1 VLDRSPGCL
10 LGSCLRSAN
19 PVRVIHRRTTSLLVA
34 TLVTAAAFV
43 AGSAASLRGTVPA
56 LIFPV
61 VGQTTYHDD
70 FGAPRPQGPHQG
82 NDLLAARLSP
92 AVAAESGKVKF
103 WTKSASAGCMLYLYG
118 KSGTTYLYIHLNN
131 DLTDKHDNKGKCV
144 AGTAYMTGLKD
155 GATVGAGQQIGFVG
169 DSGDAEGT
177 YHLHFEVHPNGGA
190 AVSPFPYLQ
199 KAAHL
204 LVPVN
209 AKTVV
214 TLSVAGKVT
223 HATADRLTIAP
234 SSVILFPGSQKA
246 AAGVKS
252 IVLTVPGTTQID
264 AGDGTLG
271 SADSMSIA
279 DLAGRNVVVLTAPAK
294 ATLTVALAK
303 PGAISAARIA
313 AVALAGHGGP

>member
-1 VLDRSPGCL
+1 MAGRVVPPKRE
-10 LGSCLRSAN
+10 
-19 PVRVIHRRTTSLLVA
+19 PVRVTFRRTTALVA
-34 TLVTAAAFV
+34 TLVTAAAFAV
-43 AGSAASLRGTVPA
+43 GGSASVRGPVPQ

-70 FGAPRPQGPHQG
+70 FGDPRPQGKHEG

-92 AVAAESGKVKF
+92 AVAAEAGKIKF
-103 WTKSASAGCMLYLYG
+103 WTHSATAGCMLYLYG

-155 GATVGAGQQIGFVG
+155 GATVQAGQQIGFVG

-177 YHLHFEVHPNGGA
+177 YHLHFEVHPNDGD

-199 KAAHL
+199 KAVHL

-209 AKTVV
+209 SKTVV
-214 TLSVAGKVT
+214 SLSVAGKVT
-223 HATADRLTIAP
+223 HVTADRLTIAP
-234 SSVILFPGSQKA
+234 SSVTLFPGSQKIG
-246 AAGVKS
+246 AGAKS
-252 IVLTVPGTTQID
+252 IVLTVPTTTQID
-264 AGDGTLG
+264 AGDGTIG

-279 DLAGRNVVVLTAPAK
+279 DLAGKNVVVLTAPAK
-294 ATLTVALAK
+294 ATLAVALAK

-313 AVALAGHGGP
+313 AVALVGRGGP

>member
-1 VLDRSPGCL
+1 
-10 LGSCLRSAN
+10 
-19 PVRVIHRRTTSLLVA
+19 VIHRRTTVLGVALVA

-43 AGSAASLRGTVPA
+43 AGSGASVRGPVPR

-61 VGQTTYHDD
+61 VGQTAYHDD
-70 FGAPRPQGPHQG
+70 FGDPRPQGKHEG
-82 NDLLAARLSP
+82 NDLRAARLSP
-92 AVAAESGKVKF
+92 AVAAEAGKVKF
-103 WTKSASAGCMLYLYG
+103 WTHSATAGCMLYLYG

-131 DLTDKHDNKGKCV
+131 DLTDKHDNKGRCV

-155 GATVGAGQQIGFVG
+155 GATVQAGQQIGFVG

-177 YHLHFEVHPNGGA
+177 YHLHFEVHPNDGA

-199 KAAHL
+199 RAVHL

-209 AKTVV
+209 PNTVV
-214 TLSVAGKVT
+214 SLSVAGKVT
-223 HATADRLTIAP
+223 QATADRLTIAP
-234 SSVILFPGSQKA
+234 SSVTLFPGSQKA

-252 IVLTVPGTTQID
+252 IVLTVPGTAQVD
-264 AGDGTLG
+264 AGDGTIG

-279 DLAGRNVVVLTAPAK
+279 DLARRSVVVLTSPAK
-294 ATLTVALAK
+294 ATLAVALAK

-313 AVALAGHGGP
+313 VVALVGHGGP